1 MAAGEPVGWVPVEHH
16 AFVYRGQSLA
26 FNVNTLEVHR
36 LNEEQLRLLRFSSE
50 VQSLEDRCA
59 GGSPVGLSPRRVN
72 DVLKAL
78 RDMGLVVPE
87 GTPIPEARR
96 PAMAYDYTFM
106 VNVAQICNLRCL
118 YCYTQEG
125 RFDFTGG
132 QRTRMIPDDAK
143 RLALAV
149 RRWFP
154 QATVTCFHFYGGEP
168 LINFPAIQAL
178 VEETRSNEQ
187 PCCYEFAITTN
198 GTLLTPRIADF
209 LDEHRFTVF
218 LSIDGPA
225 RIHDQARI
233 FGDGRGSFDVVK
245 QNLDYL
251 LTKRNVKLL
260 GSSVIRCG
268 WTLPEA
274 MRFLTSLGVDG
285 FKAERVR
292 ARECEPLALTP
303 EQQQAYLEDLD
314 ALFEI
319 YLGALEQNRKPL
331 DYRLSP
337 KLLQLWT
344 RTRRTHFCPAGKR
357 MFGVTAEG
365 DIYPCSLHSGR
376 ARSQLGTIAEGLH
389 PGKVQAFRQRTSA
402 AGQHRCRTCWSRYL
416 CGGGC
421 SAMIDRFGQEDCDVL
436 RKKAEIAIAIY
447 DEVTHRDPLNLL
459 NLVSPVTARW
469 LGGDV
474 QGADGHAG

>member
-1 MAAGEPVGWVPVEHH
+1 MAAGKSVGWVPVEHH

-50 VQSLEDRCA
+50 VRSLEDRCP

-96 PAMAYDYTFM
+96 PSMAYDYTFM

-132 QRTRMIPDDAK
+132 QRTRMIPDDAR

-187 PCCYEFAITTN
+187 TCCYEFAITTN

-209 LDEHRFTVF
+209 WTSTASR
-218 LSIDGPA
+218 
-225 RIHDQARI
+225 
-233 FGDGRGSFDVVK
+233 
-245 QNLDYL
+245 
-251 LTKRNVKLL
+251 
-260 GSSVIRCG
+260 SS
-268 WTLPEA
+268 
-274 MRFLTSLGVDG
+274 
-285 FKAERVR
+285 
-292 ARECEPLALTP
+292 
-303 EQQQAYLEDLD
+303 
-314 ALFEI
+314 
-319 YLGALEQNRKPL
+319 
-331 DYRLSP
+331 
-337 KLLQLWT
+337 
-344 RTRRTHFCPAGKR
+344 
-357 MFGVTAEG
+357 
-365 DIYPCSLHSGR
+365 
-376 ARSQLGTIAEGLH
+376 
-389 PGKVQAFRQRTSA
+389 
-402 AGQHRCRTCWSRYL
+402 
-416 CGGGC
+416 
-421 SAMIDRFGQEDCDVL
+421 
-436 RKKAEIAIAIY
+436 
-447 DEVTHRDPLNLL
+447 
-459 NLVSPVTARW
+459 
-469 LGGDV
+469 
-474 QGADGHAG
+474 